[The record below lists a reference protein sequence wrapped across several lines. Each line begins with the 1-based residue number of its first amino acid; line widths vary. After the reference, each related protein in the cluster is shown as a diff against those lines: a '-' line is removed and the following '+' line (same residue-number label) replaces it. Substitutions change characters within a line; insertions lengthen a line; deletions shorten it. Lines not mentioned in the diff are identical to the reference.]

1 VNCVKLV
8 FVALKMQFFFSF
20 ASNAEVEF
28 EFQILFVGLGA
39 HNSSL
44 SRTPIV
50 VFDGILVNSGL
61 GFRFLLHIF
70 QITKE
75 CELCQVSILLL

>member
-1 VNCVKLV
+1 MLFWWSFCTFKVQGLGFIVLIADSPFSDHKECELCQVSICCFADAV
-8 FVALKMQFFFSF
+8 FSF

-44 SRTPIV
+44 SRTPIIV
-50 VFDGILVNSGL
+50 LM
-61 GFRFLLHIF
+61 GFL
-70 QITKE
+70 
-75 CELCQVSILLL
+75 